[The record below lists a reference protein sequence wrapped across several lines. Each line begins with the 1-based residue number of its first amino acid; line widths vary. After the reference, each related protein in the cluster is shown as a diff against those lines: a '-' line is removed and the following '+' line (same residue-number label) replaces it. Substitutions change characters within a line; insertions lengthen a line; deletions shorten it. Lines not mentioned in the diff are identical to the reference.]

1 MRHIAVVVGT
11 RPEAIKMAP
20 VVLALRSNKSFRVT
34 IVSTGQHKDLL
45 DGVLEVFGLS
55 SDLSLDVMVPG
66 QSISELTAK
75 VIRVSESVI
84 NEHKF
89 DLVLVHGDTTT
100 AMATAMAAF
109 FAGVPV
115 AHVEAGLRT
124 RNLRAPFPEELNRQV
139 IARLATLNFAATG
152 LSARNLNEESVPTS
166 SIHVT
171 GNTVVDSVRIAFQ
184 EYLSDESWVQAQL
197 KRLSKDIP
205 SLQFGASIV
214 LVTLH
219 RRENRGDNFSRILG
233 AIRELALNN
242 PETLF
247 LFPVHPNPIIKSIAG
262 EHLSDISNVTLCE
275 PMGYLDLLL
284 VLGLSR
290 VAISDSGG
298 IQEEGVTLSTP
309 VLVAREDTERPEGL
323 GPGRLE
329 LVGSDP
335 RLIVERAQDLLSA
348 PKDPSLRLTL
358 ESNPFGLGDASTKI
372 SQVIQDFLGDLG
384 S

>member
-1 MRHIAVVVGT
+1 VRHVAVVVGT

-20 VVLALRSNKSFRVT
+20 VVLALRSNKGFRVT
-34 IVSTGQHKDLL
+34 IVSTGQHKELL

-66 QSISELTAK
+66 QSLSELTAK
-75 VIRVSESVI
+75 VLRITESVI
-84 NEHKF
+84 HEHKF

-139 IARLATLNFAATG
+139 IARLATLNFAATE
-152 LSARNLNEESVPTS
+152 LSASNLAEESVSTS
-166 SIHVT
+166 SIHIT
-171 GNTVVDSVRIAFQ
+171 GNTVVDSVRLAFQ
-184 EYLSDESWVQAQL
+184 DFLSDDSWVESQL
-197 KRLSKDIP
+197 KRLSNDIP
-205 SLQFGASIV
+205 SLRLGASMV

-219 RRENRGDNFSRILG
+219 RRENRGNNFSSILG
-233 AIRELALNN
+233 AIRELAQKN

-247 LFPVHPNPIIKSIAG
+247 VFPVHPNPIIKSIAG
-262 EHLSDISNVTLCE
+262 ESLSDVSNVTLCE

-290 VAISDSGG
+290 LAISDSGG

-329 LVGSDP
+329 LVGSNP
-335 RLIVERAQDLLSA
+335 RLIVERAQALLSL
-348 PKDPSLRLTL
+348 PKATSLQLTL
-358 ESNPFGLGDASTKI
+358 ESNPFGSGDASRKI
-372 SQVIQDFLGDLG
+372 SQVIQVFLGDSG